1 MTENFVAH
9 RLLIDYSLNI
19 GYIQWLINWL
29 LINFLLMTHWFHWC
43 HQLVTYGKQL
53 SYRPNT
59 LFVDEFLWSL
69 AQYLRKWSSKVHFQ
83 ALFSHSSGQFLM
95 SSKFSHTNGIFLP
108 KKQGEEKWRPMNI
121 CAFFGVKTTEYESV
135 SAQQSAW
142 QGAKKSKQRGQ
153 ILILGNFFFRN
164 ILVDGGEFGVVQSF
178 FTQCCAFIKDAAVSC
193 AVNVRVLV
201 MPREFTWEKIL
212 SMDIASGK
220 SVDICRWP
228 NEH

>member
-1 MTENFVAH
+1 MTQNFVAH

-29 LINFLLMTHWFHWC
+29 LIDFLLMTHWFHWC
-43 HQLVTYGKQL
+43 HQLVTSGKQL

-108 KKQGEEKWRPMNI
+108 KKQRAFHPTAKEGKINMFRSIIRCKAYFETHVKCMCKKACTGIVALRAVQDTTRLGYMMTSNKVSKWRPRR
-121 CAFFGVKTTEYESV
+121 G
-135 SAQQSAW
+135 
-142 QGAKKSKQRGQ
+142 KQRRSLPGS
-153 ILILGNFFFRN
+153 LLRLEVPFSLSTLR
-164 ILVDGGEFGVVQSF
+164 
-178 FTQCCAFIKDAAVSC
+178 AV
-193 AVNVRVLV
+193 
-201 MPREFTWEKIL
+201 T
-212 SMDIASGK
+212 
-220 SVDICRWP
+220 
-228 NEH
+228 